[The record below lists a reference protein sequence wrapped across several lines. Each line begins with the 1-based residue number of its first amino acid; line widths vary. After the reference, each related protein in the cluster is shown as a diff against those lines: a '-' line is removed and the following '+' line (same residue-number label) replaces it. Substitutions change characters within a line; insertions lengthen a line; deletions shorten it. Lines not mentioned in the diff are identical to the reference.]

1 LQHKVPFSQFLEF
14 QKPQEAN
21 LSNTYA
27 HLTNYAI
34 NKQHHS
40 FSIDEDENSNKG
52 HKRLLTNLFQNERY
66 TDLMKQISQIVVK
79 TVIAGLPP
87 LVSAYEQCKIID
99 PNSCFQLLGF
109 DVMLTDK
116 SEVLLL
122 EVNQN
127 PSLATDTSFDYKLK
141 S

>member
-1 LQHKVPFSQFLEF
+1 M
-14 QKPQEAN
+14 
-21 LSNTYA
+21 T
-27 HLTNYAI
+27 T
-34 NKQHHS
+34 
-40 FSIDEDENSNKG
+40 
-52 HKRLLTNLFQNERY
+52 LFQNERY
-66 TDLMKQISQIVVK
+66 TDRIKQISQIVVK

-87 LVSAYEQCKIID
+87 LVSAYEQCKIVD

-116 SEVLLL
+116 SDVLLL

-127 PSLATDTSFDYKLK
+127 PSLVTDTSFDYKLK